1 MTRALR
7 LDVAGLFDLSESLGL
22 IESREP
28 APAAPTSPGCHPL
41 CLKHVDGLIEHNVA
55 CQRALYNHNSRV
67 NNRQARRR
75 RAREGG
81 KK

>member
-1 MTRALR
+1 MDHRR
-7 LDVAGLFDLSESLGL
+7 SLDVAGLFDLSENLGL
-22 IESREP
+22 IESRAP
-28 APAAPTSPGCHPL
+28 APAAPKNPGCHPQ
-41 CLKHVDGLIEHNVA
+41 CLQHVDGFVEHSIA
-55 CQRALYNHNSRV
+55 CKRALYNHNSRV